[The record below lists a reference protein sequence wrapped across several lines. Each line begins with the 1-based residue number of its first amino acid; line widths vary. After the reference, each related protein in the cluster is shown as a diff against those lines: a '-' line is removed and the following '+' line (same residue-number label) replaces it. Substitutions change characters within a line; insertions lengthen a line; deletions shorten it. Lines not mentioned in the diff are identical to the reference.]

1 MVIAIINGPNLN
13 MLGKRKPSIY
23 GRETLEELNEYLKK
37 SFPEITLTFF
47 QSNGEGEIIDYIQT
61 LDADGGVINAGG
73 YTHYSVA
80 IRDAIEA
87 RSDMPFA
94 ETHLSDISE
103 REGFRKVS
111 LLTDVCVG
119 TFMGEGKESYV
130 KAIKF
135 LSEKNK

>member
-13 MLGKRKPSIY
+13 MLGKRNPAVY
-23 GRETLEELNEYLKK
+23 GRETLNDLNEYLKS
-37 SFPEITLTFF
+37 SFPEITFTFF

-61 LDADGGVINAGG
+61 LDADGAVINAGG

-87 RSDMPFA
+87 RSDLPFV
-94 ETHLSDISE
+94 ETHLTDISK
-103 REGFRKVS
+103 REEFRKVS
-111 LLTDVCVG
+111 LLTDVCVA
-119 TFMGEGKESYV
+119 TFKGEGKESYV

-135 LSEKNK
+135 LSEKN

>member
-23 GRETLEELNEYLKK
+23 GRETLDDINEHLKR
-37 SFPEITLTFF
+37 SFHEITLTFF
-47 QSNGEGEIIDYIQT
+47 QSNGEGAIIDYIQT
-61 LDADGGVINAGG
+61 LEADGAVINAGG

-87 RSDMPFA
+87 RSDLPFV
-94 ETHLSDISE
+94 ETHLTDISK
-103 REGFRKVS
+103 REDFRKVS
-111 LLTDVCVG
+111 LITDVCVA
-119 TFMGEGKESYV
+119 TFKGEGKESYV

-135 LSEKNK
+135 LSEKN

>member
-23 GRETLEELNEYLKK
+23 GRETLDDINEHLKR

-47 QSNGEGEIIDYIQT
+47 QSNGEGAIIDYIQT
-61 LDADGGVINAGG
+61 LEADGAVINAGG

-87 RSDMPFA
+87 RSDLPFV
-94 ETHLSDISE
+94 ETHLTDISK
-103 REGFRKVS
+103 REDFRKVS
-111 LLTDVCVG
+111 LITDVCVA
-119 TFMGEGKESYV
+119 TFKGEGKESYV

-135 LSEKNK
+135 LSEKN